1 MKLRELKEN
10 IKQNSLDFNTLI
22 FVYTDNKYL
31 INSYIDEITKLKGL
45 EILKVEDLQELYS
58 QFELSNSFFED
69 IDNTLYVVEVDKL
82 QDFEVVDN
90 HNVIIICKEVDKSL
104 KETLK
109 EYIIDFPKLDKWQI
123 EDYTKVLLPGLSDEE
138 RKWLCTITNYDIF
151 RLSEEIDKIRIFNK
165 DDQEK
170 IFLLLNKEN
179 GYEDLTELNIFNLVN
194 AIVKRNKDEVLK
206 ILKSIK
212 VIDVEPVGLVT
223 LLSKQFKNL
232 LSIQSNPKVT
242 FDELGISQKQFNAIK
257 YNCGKYNLNELIDIY
272 QLLASI
278 DYRLKSGFIDNN
290 QIIDYVICNIL

>member
-1 MKLRELKEN
+1 MKLRELKES

-31 INSYIDEITKLKGL
+31 VNSYISEIVRVKGL
-45 EILKVEDLQELYS
+45 ETFKVENLQELYS

-69 IDNTLYVVEVDKL
+69 TDNTLYIVEVDKL
-82 QDFEVVDN
+82 QEFEVIDN
-90 HNVIIICKEVDKSL
+90 HSVIVICKEIDKSL

-109 EYIIDFPKLDKWQI
+109 EFIVDFPKLDKWQI
-123 EDYTKVLLPGLSDEE
+123 EDYTKVMLPGLSDEE

-170 IFLLLNKEN
+170 IFLLLNKESC
-179 GYEDLTELNIFNLVN
+179 YEDLTELNIFNLVN

-232 LSIQSNPKVT
+232 LSIQSNPRVT

-257 YNCGKYNLNELIDIY
+257 YNRGKYNLNELIDIY
-272 QLLASI
+272 QLLTSI